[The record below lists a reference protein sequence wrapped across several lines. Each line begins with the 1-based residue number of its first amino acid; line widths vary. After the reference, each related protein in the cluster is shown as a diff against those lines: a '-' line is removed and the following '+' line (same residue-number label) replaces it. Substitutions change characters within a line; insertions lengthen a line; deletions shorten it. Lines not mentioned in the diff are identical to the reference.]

1 MSSRTRWRR
10 RPPATGGICA
20 ARWRSSRS
28 IKGVDCLW
36 RTGWVSDRA
45 AAFLATGRP
54 VITEDAAVGRHLPP
68 ESGFMEIRTLEEAR
82 EAIERTLRDWP
93 TLSRQAR
100 ACAEECFEGDARD
113 DTAREMLW
121 TERSR
126 PVASKIG

>member
-1 MSSRTRWRR
+1 M
-10 RPPATGGICA
+10 
-20 ARWRSSRS
+20 

-54 VITEDAAVGRHLPP
+54 VITEDAAVGRYLPE

-93 TLSRQAR
+93 ALSRQAR
-100 ACAEECFEGDARD
+100 ACAEECFEATKTLRRMVG
-113 DTAREMLW
+113 
-121 TERSR
+121 
-126 PVASKIG
+126 